1 MNPFM
6 SNRQEVEQRLQEEY
20 DRFVE
25 FGNLLDRTTR
35 KYLVQYL
42 QNQLDPNRHAL
53 PEIND
58 QYFDYFKEALD
69 GVFAI
74 RNLLDLCQ
82 KHPKIT
88 EQIVLDTLYWL
99 RKTYEKVRI
108 KNPYQE
114 ETDLL
119 QNYAITPLH
128 LFFGRWHL
136 LLTRLSHYY
145 QRTEIELGFYEDRFR
160 KRTTQRTFSDLSEAE
175 KEQFELLFRDLLAQ
189 WDARLNAKLLEY
201 QLTKLEEERE
211 QYLELLSAKVTEYT
225 RFTELVSP
233 FTDYFGWDLSRELWE
248 DTSFDILQ
256 EYTNL
261 LENESSVQ
269 ELADVL
275 GQLREAEIELEEET
289 LERTIIRQEWQIDE
303 ESPAEIS
310 GVEESNTISRM
321 LSSEAGLLSESA
333 TEDLFLRKYAEKSLL
348 TFKYDD
354 RRLVRSEDQE
364 LEVYQ
369 RTKQRE
375 KGPFIVCVD
384 TSESMTGRPE
394 LIAKVLTLGVLKM
407 AMRENRR
414 AYLINFSIGIKTL
427 DLYDIANSLDEVAKF
442 LSMSFHGGTDISLP
456 LYEAIRQLKGNNYQ
470 DADVL
475 VVSDFI
481 MYRVNQEVLNEV
493 RHFQQNQGT
502 QFHSLTLGQEANGQ
516 ILAYFDTNWLYD
528 PKQKGIIREVAGAL
542 REIRDRF

>member
-1 MNPFM
+1 M
-6 SNRQEVEQRLQEEY
+6 SNRKEVDQKLQEEY

-42 QNQLDPNRHAL
+42 QNQLDPDRYAL

-58 QYFDYFKEALD
+58 QYFDYFREALD
-69 GVFAI
+69 AIFAV
-74 RNLLDLCQ
+74 RHLLDLCR

-88 EQIVLDTLYWL
+88 QQVVLDTLYWL
-99 RKTYEKVRI
+99 RKTYDKVRT
-108 KNPYQE
+108 KNPFQD

-119 QNYAITPLH
+119 ANYAITPLRI
-128 LFFGRWHL
+128 FFGRWHL
-136 LLTRLSHYY
+136 LITRLSQYY
-145 QRTEIELGFYEDRFR
+145 EVDQLDTRFYEDRFR
-160 KRTTQRTFSDLSEAE
+160 KWSAQRTFEELSPAE
-175 KEQFELLFRDLLAQ
+175 REQFELLLRDLLAQ
-189 WDARLNAKLLEY
+189 WDALLNAKLLEY
-201 QLTKLEEERE
+201 QLTKLEEEQE
-211 QYLELLSAKVTEYT
+211 QYLELLSAKVSEYVQL
-225 RFTELVSP
+225 TELLTP

-248 DTSFDILQ
+248 EASFDILQ
-256 EYTNL
+256 QYDEL
-261 LENESSVQ
+261 LQDETSVQ
-269 ELADVL
+269 ELADLL

-289 LERTIIRQEWQIDE
+289 LERTIIRQEWQVDE

-310 GVEESNTISRM
+310 GVEESNHLSRM
-321 LSSEAGLLSESA
+321 LSSEASLLGAAE
-333 TEDLFLRKYAEKSLL
+333 TEDLFLRKYAEKNLL

-354 RRLVRSEDQE
+354 RRLVSSEDQE
-364 LEVYQ
+364 MEVYQ

-375 KGPFIVCVD
+375 KGPFIICID

-414 AYLINFSIGIKTL
+414 AYLINFSIGIKTM

-442 LSMSFHGGTDISLP
+442 LAMSFHGGTDISLP
-456 LYEAIRQLKGNNYQ
+456 LYEAIRQLRGNNYQ

-481 MYRVNQEVLNEV
+481 MYRVNQDVLNEV

-528 PKQKGIIREVAGAL
+528 PKQKGIIRELAGSL